1 MSLAK
6 PKKKSYVRARRS
18 VRTDLLARLSRTFL
32 VLSAIAL
39 FGVLIAFVGMS
50 QRPRDASAVPT
61 ASSVPSKTA
70 FVPTPTLPPPPS
82 VALVAGH
89 WGYDTGAVCPPPDNT
104 REVDVTLD
112 VARRAK
118 TLLEARGYRVEIL
131 EEFDARLS
139 KERRDYAPRA
149 FLSIHADSCIYDVR
163 GFKIARAANSAIPLE
178 DDRLVRC
185 VKSHYADATLLPY
198 HADTITP
205 NMLEYH
211 GLQKIAPQTPGAILE
226 LGFLGSD
233 GDLLKNKR
241 ALPAQGIADGVEAF
255 LKGSGCQ

>member
-1 MSLAK
+1 M
-6 PKKKSYVRARRS
+6 RARRS
-18 VRTDLLARLSRTFL
+18 VRTGLLARLSRTFL
-32 VLSAIAL
+32 VLTAVAL
-39 FGVLIAFVGMS
+39 FGVLIASVGAS
-50 QRPRDASAVPT
+50 QQRPRDTSAIP
-61 ASSVPSKTA
+61 AIPSIPPKTA
-70 FVPTPTLPPPPS
+70 FVPTPTPLPLS
-82 VALVAGH
+82 IALVAGH
-89 WGYDTGAVCPPPDNT
+89 WGNDTGATCPDGT

-131 EEFDARLS
+131 QEYDTRLA
-139 KERRDYAPRA
+139 KDRRDYAPRA

-163 GFKIARAANSAIPLE
+163 GFKIARAANSAIPQE

-185 VKSHYADATLLPY
+185 VKAYYADATLLPY

-205 NMLEYH
+205 NMTDYH
-211 GLQKIAPQTPGAILE
+211 GLQKIAPQTPGAIIE

-241 ALPAQGIADGVEAF
+241 ELPAQGIAEGLDAF
-255 LKGSGCQ
+255 LKASQCQ